1 MGKCLFFVRG
11 RMSRSRSIFSLFA
24 ASIAV
29 LVAMYVVLTRNQ
41 AAGLH
46 PVEADS
52 ISIPLIEGFLTIGL
66 VFVVSCVG
74 LRVPSRGALRVGRFA
89 CSACFFSPWRRCC
102 LPFQLGSGLFPTITR
117 WRLHTWA
124 CWFFARCCS
133 SIDMW
138 PGAAKPTLKPAV
150 KSWVL
155 EFPPLHGSTPYQ
167 TA

>member
-1 MGKCLFFVRG
+1 MGKCLSFVRG
-11 RMSRSRSIFSLFA
+11 RMSRSRIIFSLLA

-74 LRVPSRGALRVGRFA
+74 LLVPSRGALRVFGVLLSAVAPLLSENSVWTWFA
-89 CSACFFSPWRRCC
+89 PLPLRGGCC
-102 LPFQLGSGLFPTITR
+102 RSWSVDSHHPGVLQK
-117 WRLHTWA
+117 
-124 CWFFARCCS
+124 ARG
-133 SIDMW
+133 
-138 PGAAKPTLKPAV
+138 PG
-150 KSWVL
+150 
-155 EFPPLHGSTPYQ
+155 PLNLL
-167 TA
+167 